1 MKYEIAV
8 EWFDRRKRTKDYT
21 LQFATGKEASAWLE
35 ENANALYFKAMIWV
49 SNLETNLGM
58 EIGDM
63 NGGYL
68 FLD

>member
-21 LQFATGKEASAWLE
+21 LQFATGKE
-35 ENANALYFKAMIWV
+35 
-49 SNLETNLGM
+49 
-58 EIGDM
+58 
-63 NGGYL
+63 GYL